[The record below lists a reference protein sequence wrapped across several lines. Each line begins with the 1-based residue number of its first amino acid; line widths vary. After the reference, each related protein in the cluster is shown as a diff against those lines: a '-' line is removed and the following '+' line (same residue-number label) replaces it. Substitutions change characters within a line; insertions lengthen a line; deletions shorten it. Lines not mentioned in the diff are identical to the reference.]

1 MRLGFKIEVLTRRRV
16 LLSGLE
22 PELSFTSLR
31 SSLGSTQIEVHC
43 RFELIVKVHH
53 FTNLKHWLN
62 LHFHFHFHFYLHL
75 LLSLSRTFSFSLYI
89 RAFFLSLLSL
99 SLSLSLC
106 MELRIRSD
114 ENPLLII
121 KRLEIRVVLC
131 SREPAQISLRFT
143 VANKES
149 KKPKF
154 QGAEKGT
161 NVEAQGTT
169 INSTISFFVC
179 LFILFLF
186 YSAEGVRISYFCND
200 PKILN

>member
-75 LLSLSRTFSFSLYI
+75 LLSLSLEPS
-89 RAFFLSLLSL
+89 LSLSTSEPSFPHYSL

>member
-1 MRLGFKIEVLTRRRV
+1 
-16 LLSGLE
+16 
-22 PELSFTSLR
+22 
-31 SSLGSTQIEVHC
+31 
-43 RFELIVKVHH
+43 
-53 FTNLKHWLN
+53 
-62 LHFHFHFHFYLHL
+62 
-75 LLSLSRTFSFSLYI
+75 
-89 RAFFLSLLSL
+89 
-99 SLSLSLC
+99 
-106 MELRIRSD
+106 MELRIRFD

-154 QGAEKGT
+154 QGAEKCT